1 MSEDKYGAIF
11 IISFFYHYSTILGNF
26 YYLRIVGVCIY
37 NTHELMESYFLIKIG
52 SFLVE

>member
-26 YYLRIVGVCIY
+26 YYLRTVGVCIY
-37 NTHELMESYFLIKIG
+37 IHMSCENPIF
-52 SFLVE
+52 